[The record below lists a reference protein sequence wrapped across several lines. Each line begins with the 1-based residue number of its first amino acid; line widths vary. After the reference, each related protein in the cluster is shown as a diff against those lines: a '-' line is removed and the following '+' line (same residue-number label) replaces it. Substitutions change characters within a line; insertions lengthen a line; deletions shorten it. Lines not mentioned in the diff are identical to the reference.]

1 MSRFK
6 DFDAAESERKGEPIT
21 FKMGGREW
29 TAAHVGAAN
38 FLAFSRQV
46 AEGGTGAVVA
56 FDDYI
61 SQTLPEEQREAFHA
75 MLAEE
80 DISLNTL
87 VELSGWIV
95 EQATGNPTA
104 AALPSPSLPSSSGE
118 PARRFSVEKGWLP
131 EETPAFVTG

>member
-1 MSRFK
+1 MARFK

-104 AALPSPSLPSSSGE
+104 VASLSPSQPSSNGG
-118 PARRFSVEKGWLP
+118 PPRRFSVETGFL
-131 EETPAFVTG
+131 EETPASVTG

>member
-1 MSRFK
+1 MARFK
-6 DFDAAESERKGEPIT
+6 DFDVAESERKGEPIT

-95 EQATGNPTA
+95 ERSEERRVGKECRSRW
-104 AALPSPSLPSSSGE
+104 SPYH
-118 PARRFSVEKGWLP
+118 
-131 EETPAFVTG
+131 